1 MNGFFITGTDT
12 GVGKTLIAGA
22 IARALSLNGRR
33 VGVMKP
39 FESGCRRDGAAVV
52 PADAVLLRNMA
63 GSQDDLALICPYAFE
78 RPLAPGVAA
87 DLEQVPISLEK
98 VQKIFNQLSA
108 HYDIM
113 LVEGAGGLMVP
124 VSAEHV
130 IIDIIRLLQLPL
142 IIVARTALGTINH
155 TLLTV
160 KEAQRAGIL
169 VCGIILNKVSP
180 EQDEAEDT
188 NPEVIRKFSNVPLLG
203 QVPYIPVDK
212 RGDFDFLSTLAQSK
226 IDLSCFG

>member
-108 HYDIM
+108 QYDIM

-124 VSAEHV
+124 VSAEHL
-130 IIDIIRLLQLPL
+130 IIDTIRLLQLPL

-160 KEAQRAGIL
+160 REAQRAGIC

-203 QVPYIPVDK
+203 QVPYIPADE
-212 RGDFDFLSTLAQSK
+212 RGDPDFLSTLAQSK

>member
-1 MNGFFITGTDT
+1 MDGFFITGTDT

-22 IARALSLNGRR
+22 IARALSLQGRR

-39 FESGCRRDGAAVV
+39 FESGCRRDGDTVV
-52 PADAVLLRNMA
+52 PADALFLRNMA

-87 DLEQVPISLEK
+87 RLEHVSISLEK
-98 VQKIFNQLSA
+98 VQEIYSQLSA
-108 HYDIM
+108 QHAIM

-124 VSAEHV
+124 ISEEQL
-130 IIDIIRLLQLPL
+130 IIDVVRLLQLPL
-142 IIVARTALGTINH
+142 IIVARSALGTINH

-160 KEAQRAGIL
+160 REAQRAGIR

-180 EQDEAEDT
+180 EPDEAEAT

-212 RGDFDFLSTLAQSK
+212 RGDSDFLASLAQSK
-226 IDLSCFG
+226 IDLGCFA

>member
-108 HYDIM
+108 KYDIM

-124 VSAEHV
+124 VSAEHL

-160 KEAQRAGIL
+160 REAQRAGIR

-203 QVPYIPVDK
+203 QVPYIPADK
-212 RGDFDFLSTLAQSK
+212 RGDPDFLSTLAQST

>member
-1 MNGFFITGTDT
+1 MDGFFITGTDT

-22 IARALSLNGRR
+22 IARALSLQGRR

-39 FESGCRRDGAAVV
+39 FESGCRRNGDTLV
-52 PADAVLLRNMA
+52 PADALYLRNMA
-63 GSQDDLALICPYAFE
+63 GSQDDLALICTYAFE

-87 DLEQVPISLEK
+87 RLEHVSISLEK
-98 VQKIFNQLSA
+98 VQEIYSQLSA
-108 HYDIM
+108 QHDIM

-124 VSAEHV
+124 ISEEQL
-130 IIDIIRLLQLPL
+130 IIDVVRLLQLPL
-142 IIVARTALGTINH
+142 IIVARSALGTINH

-160 KEAQRAGIL
+160 KEAQRGGIR

-180 EQDEAEDT
+180 EPDEAEDT

-212 RGDFDFLSTLAQSK
+212 RGDSDFLASLAQSK
-226 IDLSCFG
+226 IDLGCFA

>member
-1 MNGFFITGTDT
+1 MDGFFITGTDT

-22 IARALSLNGRR
+22 IVRALSLQGRR

-39 FESGCRRDGAAVV
+39 FESGCRRNGDTLV
-52 PADAVLLRNMA
+52 PADALYLRTMA
-63 GSQDDLALICPYAFE
+63 GSQDDLALICPYTFE

-87 DLEQVPISLEK
+87 RLEHVSIRLEK
-98 VQKIFNQLSA
+98 VQEIYSQLSA
-108 HYDIM
+108 QHDIM

-124 VSAEHV
+124 ISEEQL
-130 IIDIIRLLQLPL
+130 IIDVVRLLQLPL

-160 KEAQRAGIL
+160 REAQRAGIR

-180 EQDEAEDT
+180 EPDEAEDT

-203 QVPYIPVDK
+203 QVPFIPEVK
-212 RGDFDFLSTLAQSK
+212 RANPEFLSSLARSK

>member
-1 MNGFFITGTDT
+1 MDGFFITGTDT

-22 IARALSLNGRR
+22 IARALSLQGRR

-39 FESGCRRDGAAVV
+39 FESGCRRNGDTLV
-52 PADAVLLRNMA
+52 PADALYLRNMA

-87 DLEQVPISLEK
+87 RLEHVSISLEK
-98 VQKIFNQLSA
+98 VQEIYSQLSA
-108 HYDIM
+108 QHDIM

-124 VSAEHV
+124 ISEEQL
-130 IIDIIRLLQLPL
+130 IIDVVRLLQLPL
-142 IIVARTALGTINH
+142 IIVARSALGTINH

-160 KEAQRAGIL
+160 REAQRAGIR

-180 EQDEAEDT
+180 EPDEAEAT
-188 NPEVIRKFSNVPLLG
+188 NPEVIRKFSSVPLLG

-212 RGDFDFLSTLAQSK
+212 RGDADFLASLAQSN
-226 IDLSCFG
+226 IDLGCFA

>member
-22 IARALSLNGRR
+22 LARALSLQGRR

-39 FESGCRRDGAAVV
+39 FESGCRRDGDRVV
-52 PADAVLLRNMA
+52 PADALFLRNMA

-78 RPLAPGVAA
+78 RPLAPGIAARSEHVA
-87 DLEQVPISLEK
+87 INIEK

-108 HYDIM
+108 AYDIM

-124 VSAEHV
+124 ISEELLMIDV
-130 IIDIIRLLQLPL
+130 IGLLKLPL

-160 KEAQRAGIL
+160 KEAQRAGIR

-180 EQDEAEDT
+180 EPDEAEDT

-203 QVPYIPVDK
+203 QVPYIPEVK
-212 RGDFDFLSTLAQSK
+212 RANPEFLSSLARAT
-226 IDLSCFG
+226 IDLSCFA

>member
-1 MNGFFITGTDT
+1 MSGFFFTGTDT

-22 IARALSLNGRR
+22 IARALSLQGRR

-39 FESGCRRDGAAVV
+39 FESGCRRDGATLV
-52 PADAVLLRNMA
+52 PADALFLRNMA

-78 RPLAPGVAA
+78 RPLAPGIAA
-87 DLEQVPISLEK
+87 RLEQAPISLEK
-98 VQKIFNQLSA
+98 VQKIYNQLSA
-108 HYDIM
+108 QYDVM

-124 VSAEHV
+124 ISEEQL
-130 IIDIIRLLQLPL
+130 IIDVIGLLKLPL

-160 KEAQRAGIL
+160 REAQRAGIR

-180 EQDEAEDT
+180 EPDEAEDT

-203 QVPYIPVDK
+203 QVPYIPEAK
-212 RGDFDFLSTLAQSK
+212 RADPAFLSTLARSS

>member
-1 MNGFFITGTDT
+1 MDGFFITGTDT

-22 IARALSLNGRR
+22 IARALSLQGRR

-39 FESGCRRDGAAVV
+39 FESGCRRNGDTLV
-52 PADAVLLRNMA
+52 PADALYLRNMA

-87 DLEQVPISLEK
+87 RLEHVSISLEK
-98 VQKIFNQLSA
+98 VQEIYSQLSA
-108 HYDIM
+108 QHDIM

-124 VSAEHV
+124 ISEEQL
-130 IIDIIRLLQLPL
+130 IIDVVRLLQLPL
-142 IIVARTALGTINH
+142 IIVARSALGTINH

-160 KEAQRAGIL
+160 KEAQRGGIR

-180 EQDEAEDT
+180 EPDEAEDT

-212 RGDFDFLSTLAQSK
+212 RGDSDFLASLAQSK
-226 IDLSCFG
+226 IDLGCFA

>member
-1 MNGFFITGTDT
+1 MDGFFITGTDT

-22 IARALSLNGRR
+22 IARALSLQGRR

-39 FESGCRRDGAAVV
+39 FESGCRRNGDTLV
-52 PADAVLLRNMA
+52 PADALYLRNMA

-87 DLEQVPISLEK
+87 RLEQVSISLEK
-98 VQKIFNQLSA
+98 VQEIYKQLSA
-108 HYDIM
+108 QHDIM

-124 VSAEHV
+124 ISEEQL
-130 IIDIIRLLQLPL
+130 IIDVVRLLQLPL
-142 IIVARTALGTINH
+142 IIVARSALGTINH

-160 KEAQRAGIL
+160 REAQRAGIR

-180 EQDEAEDT
+180 EPDEAEAT

-212 RGDFDFLSTLAQSK
+212 RGDADFLASLAQSK
-226 IDLSCFG
+226 IDLGCFA

>member
-1 MNGFFITGTDT
+1 MHGFFITGTDT

-22 IARALSLNGRR
+22 IARALSLQGRR

-39 FESGCRRDGAAVV
+39 FESGCRRDGDTVV
-52 PADAVLLRNMA
+52 PADALFLRNMA

-78 RPLAPGVAA
+78 RPLAPGIAA
-87 DLEQVPISLEK
+87 HMEHVPINLEK
-98 VQKIFNQLSA
+98 VQKTFNQMSA
-108 HYDIM
+108 QYDIM

-124 VSAEHV
+124 VSEEHL
-130 IIDIIRLLQLPL
+130 IIDVIGLLKLPL
-142 IIVARTALGTINH
+142 IIVARTTLGTINH

-160 KEAQRAGIL
+160 REAHRAGIR

-203 QVPYIPVDK
+203 QLPYIPEATRADPE
-212 RGDFDFLSTLAQSK
+212 FLSSLVRST

>member
-1 MNGFFITGTDT
+1 MKGFFFTGTDT

-22 IARALSLNGRR
+22 IARALSLQGRR

-52 PADAVLLRNMA
+52 PADALFLRNMV
-63 GSQDDLALICPYAFE
+63 SSLDDLALICPYAFE
-78 RPLAPGVAA
+78 RPLAPGIAA
-87 DLEQVPISLEK
+87 RSEHVTINIEK
-98 VQKIFNQLSA
+98 VQKIFKQLSA
-108 HYDIM
+108 HYDVM

-124 VSAEHV
+124 ISEEHLIV
-130 IIDIIRLLQLPL
+130 DVIRLLKLPL

-160 KEAQRAGIL
+160 RAAQRAGIR

-212 RGDFDFLSTLAQSK
+212 RGDPDFLSSLAQSK
-226 IDLSCFG
+226 IDLSCFR

>member
-1 MNGFFITGTDT
+1 MNGFFFTGTDT

-22 IARALSLNGRR
+22 IARALSLQGRR

-39 FESGCRRDGAAVV
+39 FESGCRRDGATLV
-52 PADAVLLRNMA
+52 PADAVFLRNMA

-78 RPLAPGVAA
+78 RPLAPGIAA
-87 DLEQVPISLEK
+87 RSEHVTINIEK
-98 VQKIFNQLSA
+98 VQKIFKQLSA
-108 HYDIM
+108 PYDIM

-124 VSAEHV
+124 ISEELLMIDV
-130 IIDIIRLLQLPL
+130 IGLLKLPL

-160 KEAQRAGIL
+160 REAQRAGIR
-169 VCGIILNKVSP
+169 VHGIILNKVSL

-203 QVPYIPVDK
+203 QVPYIPEVK
-212 RGDFDFLSTLAQSK
+212 RANPEFLSCLARAT

>member
-22 IARALSLNGRR
+22 LARALSLQGRR

-39 FESGCRRDGAAVV
+39 FESGCRRDGDTVV
-52 PADAVLLRNMA
+52 PADALFLRDMA
-63 GSQDDLALICPYAFE
+63 GNQDDLALICPYAFE
-78 RPLAPGVAA
+78 RPLAPGIAARSEHVA
-87 DLEQVPISLEK
+87 INIEK
-98 VQKIFNQLSA
+98 AQKIFNQLSA
-108 HYDIM
+108 AYDIM

-124 VSAEHV
+124 ISEEQL
-130 IIDIIRLLQLPL
+130 IIDIIGLLKLPL

-160 KEAQRAGIL
+160 REAQRAGIR

-180 EQDEAEDT
+180 EPDEAEDT

-203 QVPYIPVDK
+203 QVPYIPEVK
-212 RGDFDFLSTLAQSK
+212 RANPEFLSSLARAT

>member
-22 IARALSLNGRR
+22 IARTLSLNGRR

-39 FESGCRRDGAAVV
+39 FESGCRRDGAAMV
-52 PADAVLLRNMA
+52 PADAVFLRNMA
-63 GSQDDLALICPYAFE
+63 GSRDDLALICPYAFE

-87 DLEQVPISLEK
+87 HLEHVPISLEK

-124 VSAEHV
+124 VSAEHL
-130 IIDIIRLLQLPL
+130 IIDTIRLLQLPL

-160 KEAQRAGIL
+160 KEAQRAGIR

-212 RGDFDFLSTLAQSK
+212 RGDPDFLSTLAQSK

>member
-1 MNGFFITGTDT
+1 MAGFFITGTDT

-22 IARALSLNGRR
+22 IARALSLQGRR

-39 FESGCRRDGAAVV
+39 FESGCRRNGDTLV
-52 PADAVLLRNMA
+52 PADALYLRNMA

-87 DLEQVPISLEK
+87 RLEHVSISLEK
-98 VQKIFNQLSA
+98 VQEIYSQMSA
-108 HYDIM
+108 QHDFM

-124 VSAEHV
+124 ISEEQL
-130 IIDIIRLLQLPL
+130 IIDVVRLLQLSL
-142 IIVARTALGTINH
+142 IIVARSALGTINH

-160 KEAQRAGIL
+160 RTAQHAGIR
-169 VCGIILNKVSP
+169 VCGIILNKVSS

-203 QVPYIPVDK
+203 QVPYIPEVK
-212 RGDFDFLSTLAQSK
+212 RANPEFLSSLARAT

>member
-22 IARALSLNGRR
+22 LARALSLQGSR

-39 FESGCRRDGAAVV
+39 FESGCRRDGDTLV
-52 PADAVLLRNMA
+52 PADAVFLRNMA

-78 RPLAPGVAA
+78 RPLAPGIAARSEHVA
-87 DLEQVPISLEK
+87 INIEK
-98 VQKIFNQLSA
+98 VQKIFEQLSA
-108 HYDIM
+108 PYDIM

-124 VSAEHV
+124 ISEELLMIDV
-130 IIDIIRLLQLPL
+130 IGLLKLPL

-160 KEAQRAGIL
+160 REAQRAGIR
-169 VCGIILNKVSP
+169 VHGIILNKVSLEP
-180 EQDEAEDT
+180 DEAEDT
-188 NPEVIRKFSNVPLLG
+188 NPEVIHTVAKVPLLG
-203 QVPYIPVDK
+203 QVPYIPEAK
-212 RGDFDFLSTLAQSK
+212 RADPAFLSTLARSS

>member
-22 IARALSLNGRR
+22 IARALKLQGRR

-39 FESGCRRDGAAVV
+39 FESGCRRDGDSLL
-52 PADAVLLRNMA
+52 PADALFLRSMS
-63 GSQDDLALICPYAFE
+63 GSQDDLALICPHVFE

-87 DLEQVPISLEK
+87 RLEQVSISLEK
-98 VQKIFNQLSA
+98 VQEIYNRLSA
-108 HYDIM
+108 QHDIM

-124 VSAEHV
+124 VSEEQL
-130 IIDIIRLLQLPL
+130 IIDVVRLLQLPL
-142 IIVARTALGTINH
+142 IIVARSSLGTINH

-160 KEAQRAGIL
+160 RTAQHAGIR

-180 EQDEAEDT
+180 EPDDAEDT

-203 QVPYIPVDK
+203 HVPYVPEVK
-212 RGDFDFLSTLAQSK
+212 RANPDFLTSLAHST

>member
-1 MNGFFITGTDT
+1 MDGFFIAGTDT

-22 IARALSLNGRR
+22 IARALSLQGRR

-39 FESGCRRDGAAVV
+39 FESGCRRDGDSVV
-52 PADAVLLRNMA
+52 PADALFLRNMA

-78 RPLAPGVAA
+78 RPLAPGIAARSEHVAINI
-87 DLEQVPISLEK
+87 ET

-108 HYDIM
+108 PYDIM

-124 VSAEHV
+124 ISEELLMIDV
-130 IIDIIRLLQLPL
+130 IGLLKLPL

-160 KEAQRAGIL
+160 REAQRAGIR

-203 QVPYIPVDK
+203 QVPYIPEVK
-212 RGDFDFLSTLAQSK
+212 RANPEFLSSLARAT

>member
-1 MNGFFITGTDT
+1 
-12 GVGKTLIAGA
+12 
-22 IARALSLNGRR
+22 
-33 VGVMKP
+33 
-39 FESGCRRDGAAVV
+39 
-52 PADAVLLRNMA
+52 
-63 GSQDDLALICPYAFE
+63 
-78 RPLAPGVAA
+78 
-87 DLEQVPISLEK
+87 VPISLEK

-124 VSAEHV
+124 VSAEDL
-130 IIDIIRLLQLPL
+130 IIDTIRLLKLPL

-160 KEAQRAGIL
+160 KEAQRADIR

-212 RGDFDFLSTLAQSK
+212 RGDPDFLSTLAQSK
-226 IDLSCFG
+226 IALSCFG

>member
-124 VSAEHV
+124 VSAEHL
-130 IIDIIRLLQLPL
+130 IIDTIRLLQLPL

-160 KEAQRAGIL
+160 REAQRAGIR
-169 VCGIILNKVSP
+169 VCGIILNKVSAG
-180 EQDEAEDT
+180 QDEAEDT

-203 QVPYIPVDK
+203 QVPYIPADK
-212 RGDFDFLSTLAQSK
+212 RGDPDFLSTLAQSK